1 MGSTTKEL
9 DQRYIDVLKRL
20 EWRICGYDDG
30 SVEIENFSPA
40 GEDLIISAG
49 VKNFAKEI
57 KERYENFDPDEH
69 IEMWIEARRAGRSGI
84 PPARELARDA
94 DKIDKMLEEL
104 ANALAEVEKEFE
116 REDIPAEEADDEI

>member
-9 DQRYIDVLKRL
+9 DQRYIDVLERL

-49 VKNFAKEI
+49 VENFAEEI

-69 IEMWIEARRAGRSGI
+69 IEEMIRAKQSGVAGV

-104 ANALAEVEKEFE
+104 ANALAEAEEKIE
-116 REDIPAEEADDEI
+116 REDILAEEADDEI